1 MGRHQIILHNHKVF
15 GTEHDNIISITSA
28 QLIGTMNTIALVC
41 MLPFLVAAI
50 QSKDAACDGK
60 QCGHRCALDGEKNW
74 IWSRFGL
81 CNQDG
86 ECVKGGELNCATC
99 PTVTVLDVDRK
110 RFDFSAEEFT
120 KMVGFDGWPKHEFR
134 IVQSG
139 SHSWEGMIRV
149 QNRKDGT
156 PFGCCGNWEVN

>member
-1 MGRHQIILHNHKVF
+1 MGRQQIILHYLKVF
-15 GTEHDNIISITSA
+15 GTEHDNIISFTST
-28 QLIGTMNTIALVC
+28 QLIGTMNTIAVVC
-41 MLPFLVAAI
+41 MFPFLISVI

-60 QCGHRCALDGEKNW
+60 QCGHRCALDGDKNW

-110 RFDFSAEEFT
+110 YFEFSAEEFSE
-120 KMVGFDGWPKHEFR
+120 MVGFDDWHNTEFR
-134 IVQSG
+134 
-139 SHSWEGMIRV
+139 
-149 QNRKDGT
+149 
-156 PFGCCGNWEVN
+156 